1 MMRNTIGV
9 ILLIL
14 SLSSQLNAQSF
25 TESEIIGT
33 WTVRK
38 INVLTKIPD
47 EQKKTVDMLKAAFLR
62 SKFIFN
68 SDNTF
73 VFDFELEKMQIKNGH
88 WKYNDYTKSFIIQDW
103 KDKDTNDFNL
113 MEIVPKKEGN
123 KIVFQLHNIFIDLE
137 MNKEY

>member
-1 MMRNTIGV
+1 MRKIIGIV
-9 ILLIL
+9 ILVL
-14 SLSSQLNAQSF
+14 SLYFQLYAQSF
-25 TESEIIGT
+25 TENEIIGT
-33 WTVRK
+33 WTVRQ

-73 VFDFELEKMQIKNGH
+73 VFDFELEKMQIQNGH
-88 WKYNDYTKSFIIQDW
+88 WKYNDYTKSFIIQNW
-103 KDKDTNDFNL
+103 KDKDTNGFNL
-113 MEIVPKKEGN
+113 MEIVPKKEGD
-123 KIVFQLHNIFIDLE
+123 KITFQLHDIFIELV